1 MSCNIPHILIVDDLA
16 DNVFML
22 KAFLELQGYSV
33 ATADGG
39 GLALQKAE
47 ASPPDL
53 ILLDVMMPDMDGY
66 EVTRLIRRHPVLKE
80 IPVVLITAYIDTCR
94 IKGLAV
100 GATDFVRKPVDF
112 DELLEKIETLLSYK
126 KSEATYDF
134 VASSQFA

>member
-22 KAFLELQGYSV
+22 QAFLEIQGYSV
-33 ATADGG
+33 EAADNGSS
-39 GLALQKAE
+39 ALKKAE

-66 EVTRLIRRHPVLKE
+66 EVTRSIRRHPVLQE
-80 IPVVLITAYIDTCR
+80 IPVVLITAYTDTCR

-100 GATDFVRKPVDF
+100 GATDFVRKPIDF
-112 DELLEKIETLLSYK
+112 DELLAKIETLLTYK
-126 KSEATYDF
+126 KPEPAYSFA
-134 VASSQFA
+134 ASSHFA